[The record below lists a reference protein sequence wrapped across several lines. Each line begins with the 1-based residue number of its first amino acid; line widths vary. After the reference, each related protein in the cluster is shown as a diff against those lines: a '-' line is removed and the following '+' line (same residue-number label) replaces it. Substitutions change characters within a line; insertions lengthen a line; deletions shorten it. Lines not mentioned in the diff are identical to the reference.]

1 MIQTIRASQWVLL
14 ITGAFCILIPEH
26 IVKMLPYL
34 LGGSMALL
42 GGFSIADWSG
52 KRKDNAAA
60 TDLAYGLVLLI
71 IGLSFIFQ
79 GQKALFPVGIVW
91 AIIGIRKAA
100 HTLIRLIDTA
110 DHRKPYWYLVIEFCV
125 RILLALLLLFDPY
138 GKFTPHL
145 RILGAELIVH
155 NFGLLILLWNRLF
168 RINRHRLMQEGREG

>member
-1 MIQTIRASQWVLL
+1 M
-14 ITGAFCILIPEH
+14 
-26 IVKMLPYL
+26 
-34 LGGSMALL
+34 
-42 GGFSIADWSG
+42 
-52 KRKDNAAA
+52 
-60 TDLAYGLVLLI
+60 
-71 IGLSFIFQ
+71 
-79 GQKALFPVGIVW
+79 GIVW

-100 HTLIRLIDTA
+100 QTLIRLIDTA

-168 RINRHRLMQEGREG
+168 RMNRHRLMQEGREG